1 MWAMLPL
8 VASLMLAVTPA
19 PTPQSLAAAAP
30 DLPRPLAELAL
41 KAYAHAR
48 ERGEVK
54 RDVLAVIDYSKPST
68 QRRLWVF
75 DLDSGALLFHELVA
89 HGRGSGDNVATRFS
103 NRPHSLASSIGLY
116 ATGDT
121 YLGKHG
127 TSLKLLGLEKG
138 MNDDAESRAVVIHG
152 ADYVSDAFAKAH
164 GRLGRSWGC
173 PAVGTDVAPKLIDAL
188 RGGAAV
194 FAYYP
199 DQTWLASSSFL
210 R

>member
-1 MWAMLPL
+1 MWAMLPI
-8 VASLMLAVTPA
+8 VASLMLAASPA
-19 PTPQSLAAAAP
+19 PTAQSLAAAAP

-41 KAYAHAR
+41 KAYARAR
-48 ERGEVK
+48 ERGDVK
-54 RDVLAVIDYSKPST
+54 RDVLAVIDYSRPST
-68 QRRLWVF
+68 EKRLWVF

-89 HGRGSGDNVATRFS
+89 HGRGSGDNLATRFS
-103 NRPHSLASSIGLY
+103 NRPHSLSSSLGLY

-127 TSLKLLGLEKG
+127 TSLKLLGLEPG
-138 MNDDAESRAVVIHG
+138 VNDQAEPRAVVIHG
-152 ADYVSDAFAKAH
+152 AEYVSDAFAKVH

-173 PAVGTDVAPKLIDAL
+173 PAVAATIAPKLIDAL

-199 DQTWLASSSFL
+199 DATWLSHSAFL
-210 R
+210 N